1 MRTPEQAAAYLR
13 ALRDVLVYLE
23 ICDGNMEEGS
33 FRCDANISLR
43 PRGQKEFGIRTEIK
57 NMNSFRNVA
66 KALDYEIRRQR
77 AILENGQEVVQ
88 ETRLWDAGGGKTMSM
103 RGKEEAH
110 DYRYFPDPDLLPL
123 MVEEAWVE
131 SLRQN
136 LPELPEAKR
145 LRFVEQYG
153 LPGYDAEVLTASRYL
168 ADYFEQVVEHK
179 APAKAASNLI
189 MGDLLGQLHAAGL
202 DIRQSPV
209 SPEAMA
215 ELLNLVDS
223 GELSGKMG
231 KEVFSEMFENNE
243 SASSVVERKGL
254 RQVSDMGELTGILE
268 EILAAN
274 PEQVEQFKAG
284 KEKLKGF
291 FVGQA
296 MKATKGQANPKLVNQ
311 LLDKILKG

>member
-1 MRTPEQAAAYLR
+1 
-13 ALRDVLVYLE
+13 
-23 ICDGNMEEGS
+23 
-33 FRCDANISLR
+33 
-43 PRGQKEFGIRTEIK
+43 
-57 NMNSFRNVA
+57 MNSFRNVA